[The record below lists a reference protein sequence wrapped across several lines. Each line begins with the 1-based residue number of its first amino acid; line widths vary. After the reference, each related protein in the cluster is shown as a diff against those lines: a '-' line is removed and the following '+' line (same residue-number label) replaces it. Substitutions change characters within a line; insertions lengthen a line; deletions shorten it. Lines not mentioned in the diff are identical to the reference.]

1 MFTSETPTLAANPVL
16 GLALMAT
23 GLIEI
28 VLGIWCIVTMLKC
41 LGEVHEFS
49 AWRALGS
56 ILLVVLV
63 IVVPLLLLV
72 GLVMFAA
79 R

>member
-1 MFTSETPTLAANPVL
+1 
-16 GLALMAT
+16 MAT
-23 GLIEI
+23 EMTEI
-28 VLGIWCIVTMLKC
+28 ALGIWCFAIVLKC

-56 ILLVVLV
+56 IFLVVLV
-63 IVVPLLLLV
+63 IVVPSLLLV
-72 GLVMFAA
+72 GLVVFAA